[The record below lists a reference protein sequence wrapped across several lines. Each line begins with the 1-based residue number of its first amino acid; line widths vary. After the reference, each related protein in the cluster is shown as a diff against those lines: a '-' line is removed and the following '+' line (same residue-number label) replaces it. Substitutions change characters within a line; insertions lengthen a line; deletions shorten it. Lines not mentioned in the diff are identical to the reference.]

1 MQPELTRNDAITA
14 VKGVQ
19 VGHAHD
25 RQALTGCTV
34 VLCDHPAVAGMEIR
48 GGATSTRQID
58 SLFSPHHIVESIHG
72 ILLTGG
78 SAFGLDA
85 AGGVMGYLEAQGK
98 GFPTSAGPVPIVP
111 AAVIYDLALGMNTVR
126 PDFEMGYRA
135 CGNATNGPVEEG
147 SVGVG
152 MGATVGKLC
161 GIRRAMKGGV
171 GTAALRLNDLVV
183 GSVVVVNSFG
193 DVLDEENG
201 TIIAGLRDSE
211 AGSQLIGSAQAMKH
225 SSPSRIRPY
234 ESTVLSIVATNARL
248 TRAEASHVARMI
260 SGCLGQSISPV
271 HTQFDGDIVFVLSLG
286 NLEAD
291 INVIGT
297 LGGEII
303 SRAIRR
309 AVKKADGFGLLP
321 AWKDLR

>member
-1 MQPELTRNDAITA
+1 MNSQLTRSDAITA
-14 VKGVQ
+14 VEGIR

-25 RQALTGCTV
+25 REALTGCTV
-34 VLCDHPAVAGMEIR
+34 VLCDRPAVAGMEIR

-58 SLFSPHHIVESIHG
+58 SLLSPHHIVESVHAV
-72 ILLTGG
+72 LLTGG

-85 AGGVMGYLEAQGK
+85 AGGVMRYLESQGK
-98 GFPTSAGPVPIVP
+98 GFTTSVGPIPIVP
-111 AAVIYDLALGMNTVR
+111 AAVIYDLALGMSTVR
-126 PDFEMGYRA
+126 PDPEMGYQA
-135 CGNATNGPVEEG
+135 CGNAVDGTVEEG

-161 GIRRAMKGGV
+161 GIGRAMKGGV
-171 GTAALRLNDLVV
+171 GTAAVRLNYLVV

-193 DVLDEENG
+193 DVLDEKDG

-211 AGSQLIGSAQAMKH
+211 PGSRLIGSAREMMH
-225 SSPSRIRPY
+225 LPPRGIRPY

-260 SGCLGQSISPV
+260 SGCLGKNISPV

-286 NLEAD
+286 NVEAD

-303 SRAIRR
+303 SEAIQR
-309 AVKKADGFGLLP
+309 AVKKADGFGIIP